1 MAKQFP
7 DSLSQDKLQMF
18 VAGLSGLAPGEIRKA
33 KILYIKNS
41 ISEYKALRTSYK
53 AMGFVQALLMLI
65 PLFWPILYLQRRTM
79 RAEEQLFRER
89 VSNAIEVW
97 KEDLGGVDFDV
108 NWK

>member
-1 MAKQFP
+1 MGKEFL

-41 ISEYKALRTSYK
+41 ISEYKALKSSYK
-53 AMGFVQALLMLI
+53 AAWFVQALFAVI
-65 PLFWPILYLQRRTM
+65 PLFWPILYLQRRAM

-89 VSNAIEVW
+89 ISNALEVW
-97 KEDLGGVDFDV
+97 RDDLTGVDFDIS
-108 NWK
+108 

>member
-1 MAKQFP
+1 MGREFL

-41 ISEYKALRTSYK
+41 ISEYRALKSSYK
-53 AMGFVQALLMLI
+53 AAWLVQVLFALI
-65 PLFWPILYLQRRTM
+65 PLFWPILYLQRRAM

-89 VSNAIEVW
+89 ISNALEVW
-97 KEDLGGVDFDV
+97 RDDLSGVDFDI
-108 NWK
+108 N